1 MHLTDLK
8 ESDRDMILA
17 ALRFYQAFLETGEPP
32 TGHQLQ
38 MISEIAEANG
48 SPVATDRIDELC
60 ELINT
65 NG

>member
-1 MHLTDLK
+1 MRITDIK
-8 ESDRDMILA
+8 QSDLDMILA

-32 TGHQLQ
+32 TGDQLK

-48 SPVATDRIDELC
+48 YPVTPDRIDELC